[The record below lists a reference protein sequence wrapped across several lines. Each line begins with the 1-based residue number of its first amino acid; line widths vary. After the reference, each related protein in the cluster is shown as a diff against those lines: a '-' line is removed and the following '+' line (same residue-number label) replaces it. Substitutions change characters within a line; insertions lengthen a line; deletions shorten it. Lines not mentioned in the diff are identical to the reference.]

1 LRPSSVQKST
11 LLLVLGVSAS
21 IATGLGIGAYRYGPR
36 SPVVEGLFL
45 GDQRVPDEGSPA
57 SWLAR
62 RQLDALGWEARFH
75 HDGEV
80 VEATLGAV
88 GVEIDVQASLD
99 RAGEVG
105 HTGSLSRRLKEAR
118 LARKSEVFVPLAF
131 WVDDA
136 KARRFLESIAP
147 RFQVAP
153 VDAVL
158 DLENKRKIEDVPG
171 RELDIDASLAELR
184 ATSFED
190 GVVIRLITRRVPA
203 KVTALDLANVDVSQV
218 VASFETSF
226 SLFGSGAGRAV
237 NIRNAARKID
247 GVVLPPGAAFSFND
261 RVGPRT
267 RENGFTLAP
276 EIQGDELT
284 DGIGGGTCQLSSTL
298 HGAAVYGG
306 LTVLARKGHSRA
318 SSYTKLGLDATV
330 SFPVVDLKL
339 QNPYTFPVMIHAYFP
354 QPNKVRVEFLGGAP
368 VSKVEYGYGVGQT
381 YDFVRRITVKSHF
394 PPGKRVHRQKG
405 VPGYDVTSTL
415 RISYADGHVEER
427 RWYSGYRPSPEV
439 YWVAPDYDEA
449 NLPPLPARAKGVEGR
464 LPDET
469 APETTVTETASFP
482 VPSPAPAPAP

>member
-1 LRPSSVQKST
+1 MQKST
-11 LLLVLGVSAS
+11 LLLVLGISSTVA
-21 IATGLGIGAYRYGPR
+21 AGLGLGAYRYGPR

-45 GDQRVPDEGSPA
+45 GEQRVPDEGSPA

-80 VEATLGAV
+80 VETSLGAI

-105 HTGSLSRRLKEAR
+105 HTGSLSRRVKEAS
-118 LARKSEVFVPLAF
+118 LARQGQVFVPLSF
-131 WVDDA
+131 WIDEP

-147 RFQVAP
+147 RFVVAP
-153 VDAVL
+153 VDAAL

-171 RELDIDASLAELR
+171 RELDIDASLAEMR
-184 ATSFED
+184 AAKFED
-190 GVVIRLITRRVPA
+190 GVVVRLVTRRVPA
-203 KVTALDLANVDVSQV
+203 KVTALDLANVDVTKV
-218 VASFETSF
+218 VSSFETSF

-237 NIRNAARKID
+237 NIRNAASKID
-247 GVVLPPGAAFSFND
+247 GVVLPPGAMISFND

-298 HGAAVYGG
+298 HAAAVYGG
-306 LTVLARKGHSRA
+306 LEVVQRKGHSRA

-330 SFPVVDLKL
+330 SFPLVDLKL
-339 QNPYTFPVMIHAYFP
+339 QNPYPFPILIHAYSP
-354 QPNKVRVEFLGGAP
+354 EPTKIRVEILGGAP
-368 VSKVEYGYGVGQT
+368 VAKVEYAYGVGQS
-381 YDFVRRITVKSHF
+381 YDFVRRITVKEHF
-394 PPGKRVHRQKG
+394 PPGKRVRRQKG

-415 RISYADGHVEER
+415 RISYVDGRVEER

-439 YWVAPDYDEA
+439 FWVAPGYDEA
-449 NLPPLPARAKGVEGR
+449 NLPPLPERAKGVEGR
-464 LPDET
+464 LEEDEI
-469 APETTVTETASFP
+469 PTETASFP
-482 VPSPAPAPAP
+482 VSQPAPEPAPAP